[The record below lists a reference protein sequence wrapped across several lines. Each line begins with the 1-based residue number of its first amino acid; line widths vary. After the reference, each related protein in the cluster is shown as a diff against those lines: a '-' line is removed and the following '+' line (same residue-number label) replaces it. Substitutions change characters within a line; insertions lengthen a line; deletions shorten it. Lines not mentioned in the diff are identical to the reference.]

1 MDAMILAAGLGTRLR
16 PLTNNTPKPLVKVAG
31 ATLLEHIGRRLIA
44 AGVDRIIVNV
54 HHLAD
59 QVERFARDEWCLDAE
74 LVLSHE
80 REGLLGTGGGLA
92 HAAGLFRRD
101 APFFL
106 HVGDVIA
113 EPDFRAFYDTHV
125 ESGALAT
132 LAVHERETA
141 RALLFDAR
149 GLVGRDNR
157 KEGWTRMARDPIG
170 TPERRPFAGI
180 HVISPDLFDGFVEV
194 GPFDIID
201 AYLREASDG
210 AWILPYDI
218 GSSRWLEIGN
228 PQRLDQARR
237 VLES

>member
-16 PLTNNTPKPLVKVAG
+16 PLTYDTPKPLVEVAG
-31 ATLLEHIGRRLIA
+31 ETLLEHIARRLIA

-59 QVERFARDEWCLDAE
+59 KVERFALDEWHLDAE

-80 REGLLGTGGGLA
+80 RDELLGTGGGLA
-92 HAAGLFRRD
+92 HAAPLFRGD

-113 EPDFRAFYDTHV
+113 EPDFRAFYRSHQ

-132 LAVHERETA
+132 LAVHEREAA
-141 RALLFDAR
+141 RALLFDER
-149 GLVGRDNR
+149 GLLGRDNR
-157 KEGWTRMARDPIG
+157 REGWTRTARQAVGEP
-170 TPERRPFAGI
+170 RRRSFAGL
-180 HVISPDLFDGFVEV
+180 HVVSPEIFARFVET

-201 AYLREASDG
+201 AYLREAAQGSR
-210 AWILPYDI
+210 ILPYDI

-228 PQRLDQARR
+228 PERLARAR
-237 VLES
+237 ALLER